1 MDRASE
7 PDSVGHEAAEFGA
20 ASGEGDE
27 SGAGAAKTPPAY
39 RARKAYL
46 AKHLGQASVV
56 SLEPQDSCVHP
67 QRQCATIC
75 SYMERVGIRELRQN
89 LSRHLRKVERGAT
102 LEVTERGQPVALLT
116 PLPMGGS
123 LDRLAAL
130 GRLVRPPRASLGT
143 LPPPKQPQPH
153 SLSLRDALDQERE
166 ERL

>member
-1 MDRASE
+1 
-7 PDSVGHEAAEFGA
+7 
-20 ASGEGDE
+20 
-27 SGAGAAKTPPAY
+27 
-39 RARKAYL
+39 
-46 AKHLGQASVV
+46 
-56 SLEPQDSCVHP
+56 
-67 QRQCATIC
+67 
-75 SYMERVGIRELRQN
+75 MERVGIRELRQN

-130 GRLVRPPRASLGT
+130 GRLVRSPRASLGT
-143 LPPPKQPQPH
+143 LPPPQQPQPR